1 MLPLDS
7 KVWEVGMMDAR
18 EYERLCQVAHETA
31 DIPWELRF
39 QAIRELPDTTYWLAR
54 AIEILS
60 DRDPV
65 DALNDS
71 EYLFKLMSMRCN
83 QELARTQN
91 A

>member
-1 MLPLDS
+1 
-7 KVWEVGMMDAR
+7 MMDAR
-18 EYERLCQVAHETA
+18 EYERLCQVAHDPAE
-31 DIPWELRF
+31 IPWELRF

-60 DRDPV
+60 ERDPV

-83 QELARTQN
+83 QQLARYTHE
-91 A
+91 

>member
-1 MLPLDS
+1 ME
-7 KVWEVGMMDAR
+7 WN
-18 EYERLCQVAHETA
+18 EYQRLLTVVQDPA
-31 DIPWELRF
+31 DIPWEFRF

-54 AIEILS
+54 AIELLS

-83 QELARTQN
+83 QVLARN
-91 A
+91 DMERSHSKFHVNHDA